1 MVEMLLIYFKI
12 IAVVVDVVVVFDIAN
27 VPIRILVSA
36 HEYIHSYVRDNVVE
50 P

>member
-12 IAVVVDVVVVFDIAN
+12 IAVVVGVVIDLFN
-27 VPIRILVSA
+27 VLVRVLIST
-36 HEYIHSYVRDNVVE
+36 HSHLRDNVVE